1 MNWPE
6 LGVRRD
12 PPGGVA
18 YEQQLCNLIKYNF
31 RIAGP
36 SAIYQEAHSLRFTC
50 DLAETC

>member
-18 YEQQLCNLIKYNF
+18 YEQQFCNLIKYNF
-31 RIAGP
+31 RITGP